1 MHEPFYKWFEQ
12 MPLVC
17 QQKLAR
23 IAWLLITEDM
33 SDMGLSSEE
42 ILQKFKAYVVSL
54 DIPIRK
60 AAKMIMLVSLFDSIM
75 ENLSEFLK
83 LDEGPF
89 NDPQLEKK
97 LVYIEKKMWQKL
109 KDSWI
114 RLRNRYYSDDL
125 LYITLKGL
133 IDNCQITI

>member
-1 MHEPFYKWFEQ
+1 

-60 AAKMIMLVSLFDSIM
+60 AAKMVMLISLFDSIM
-75 ENLSEFLK
+75 ANLSEFLK
-83 LDEGPF
+83 LDEGAF

-114 RLRNRYYSDDL
+114 KLRNRYYSDDL

>member
-1 MHEPFYKWFEQ
+1 MHEPFFKWFEE
-12 MPLVC
+12 MPLIC

-60 AAKMIMLVSLFDSIM
+60 AAKMVMLISLFDSIM
-75 ENLSEFLK
+75 TNLSEFLK
-83 LDEGPF
+83 LGEAPF
-89 NDPQLEKK
+89 NDPKLEKK

-109 KDSWI
+109 KDNWI
-114 RLRNRYYSDDL
+114 KLRNKYYSDDL

-133 IDNCQITI
+133 IDNYRITI

>member
-1 MHEPFYKWFEQ
+1 MHEPFFKWFEE
-12 MPLVC
+12 MPLIC

-60 AAKMIMLVSLFDSIM
+60 AAKMVMLISLFDSIM
-75 ENLSEFLK
+75 TNLSEFLK
-83 LDEGPF
+83 LSEAPF
-89 NDPQLEKK
+89 NDPKLEKK

-109 KDSWI
+109 KDNWI
-114 RLRNRYYSDDL
+114 KLRNKYYSDDL

-133 IDNCQITI
+133 IDNYRITI